1 MWLLSTVHCLCF
13 GVNEMKYQQ
22 PALSRPQIGGSTAG
36 GFTLI
41 EMIGVLAIIAILA
54 AAVAPRVFEVIADS
68 RGTRMA
74 TEIRALETA
83 VTRYYADVGTIQNL
97 SAAGAPETDPDGDD
111 YPLTLTSR
119 VPRDAGNA
127 GTAGAWRRFNGPY
140 LEKFVGGA
148 PAVGTTQVLSVQDPA
163 GDGTV
168 AATATNMAFD
178 LDNGGAA
185 NDTPDNGPETVVVLV
200 VDGVDQG
207 DFEKVDSIFDEGVAG
222 TAAEKL
228 TKGRVKFDSASTPTQ
243 MTVLIAYR

>member
-1 MWLLSTVHCLCF
+1 
-13 GVNEMKYQQ
+13 MKYQQ
-22 PALSRPQIGGSTAG
+22 AVSLRRGLPSRGVG

-74 TEIRALETA
+74 TEVRAIETG
-83 VTRYYADVGTIQNL
+83 VTRYYADVGTIQDL
-97 SAAGAPETDPDGDD
+97 TALGAPQIDAAGAS

-119 VPRDAGNA
+119 VPLDAGNA

-148 PAVGTTQVLSVQDPA
+148 PAVGTSQVLSVQNPA
-163 GDGTV
+163 GDGTT
-168 AATATNMAFD
+168 AADTTNMAFD

-200 VDGVDQG
+200 ITGVDQG

-222 TAAEKL
+222 TAAEKT
-228 TKGRVKFDSASTPTQ
+228 TKGRVKFDGASAPTS
-243 MTVLIAYR
+243 MTILIAYR